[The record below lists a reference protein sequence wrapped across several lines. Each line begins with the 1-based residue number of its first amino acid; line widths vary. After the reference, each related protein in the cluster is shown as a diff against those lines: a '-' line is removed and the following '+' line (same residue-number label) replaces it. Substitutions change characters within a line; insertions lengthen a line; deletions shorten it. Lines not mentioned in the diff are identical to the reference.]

1 MSVSSP
7 GENPFADE
15 RELRAAVH
23 AAVEQALDR
32 TLDSR
37 DRELTRLEAEKLA
50 YLVVD
55 EFDLDI
61 TYSWYIAGACTAV
74 APGPTAERGPS
85 GPSPP
90 TLTDDERRVVFGDV
104 TVEVGDDR
112 TQQFTDYLTS
122 ETLFGGYEL
131 RDVWYTG
138 RHEFL
143 SDFYEARAPER
154 FTDAYLAA
162 TEIRRH
168 LMELG
173 DDRRADSNAS
183 LSQFGVGEQPLLDDE
198 REEAFRHTVS
208 ELHLALARDDDLA
221 ETTAAV
227 TEGTDLIERALD
239 RLTRVE
245 PSTSEQWNLIEEL
258 SEFFFYAVWRHP
270 ALVISVQTATGPN
283 ADELRVQHA
292 QDLNGFTETVRRRRD
307 NLAERLHDADL
318 LPTIEGDRSSD
329 IGLSYETSLSGE

>member
-7 GENPFADE
+7 GESPFADE

-23 AAVEQALDR
+23 VAVEHALDR
-32 TLDSR
+32 VLDSR
-37 DRELTRLEAEKLA
+37 DRELTELEAEKLA

-74 APGPTAERGPS
+74 TRGPTAERGPS

-104 TVEVGDDR
+104 TVEVGGDR

-122 ETLFGGYEL
+122 ETLFAGYEL

-245 PSTSEQWNLIEEL
+245 PSTSEQWDLIEEL
-258 SEFFFYAVWRHP
+258 SEFFFYAVWRFP

-283 ADELRVQHA
+283 AAALRAEHLQKREGFEQTIERKRV
-292 QDLNGFTETVRRRRD
+292 DLHSR
-307 NLAERLHDADL
+307 LADANL
-318 LPTIEGDRSSD
+318 LPTVKESSSSNIGIE
-329 IGLSYETSLSGE
+329 YEISLSEE